1 MWLFESHSDYSQNR
15 IAYEMMTKDSNLAT
29 LITKTSIIK
38 YVSKIFDVALLVLS
52 NHFKNL
58 YVN

>member
-1 MWLFESHSDYSQNR
+1 
-15 IAYEMMTKDSNLAT
+15 MTKDSNLAT